1 MRSAAAA
8 RGHSQ
13 WGDESKPETPPGTGA
28 AAAAARVK
36 DEKPPFIRL
45 DVMNVERKSENN
57 SPELPPPLLRSLK
70 LLNEE

>member
-1 MRSAAAA
+1 VFLFFFIV
-8 RGHSQ
+8 
-13 WGDESKPETPPGTGA
+13 TPPSSSLSLSSSF
-28 AAAAARVK
+28 AAAARVK